1 MKADMLV
8 TAVYRHPRER
18 VWTALTSSAALA
30 EWFMPNDFEP
40 EVGRGFT
47 FRTEP
52 APGFDGVV
60 HCRVLELDP
69 PARMVWSWAGGPIET
84 TVTFTLE
91 ELRDGGTRLRA
102 QPVAA
107 EAALL
112 PCLDQSRLPQHLQVL
127 RDRGLA
133 LGQALRQLGDGPLPR
148 RQPLQQVPPGRVGQR
163 REQIRLALD
172 LRPASPPVAHQTG
185 FTHPAILIS
194 FNLPGRCSKGAP
206 PSC

>member
-1 MKADMLV
+1 MKADVLV

-18 VWTALTSSAALA
+18 VWAALTSSAALA

-102 QPVAA
+102 HQVGFHGLRAQLTRLILQGGAPRIYG
-107 EAALL
+107 E
-112 PCLDQSRLPQHLQVL
+112 RLPAYLDALAGRPARPVEVRCARGWRAYL
-127 RDRGLA
+127 R
-133 LGQALRQLGDGPLPR
+133 
-148 RQPLQQVPPGRVGQR
+148 
-163 REQIRLALD
+163 I
-172 LRPASPPVAHQTG
+172 LRPWRAAGGQG
-185 FTHPAILIS
+185 
-194 FNLPGRCSKGAP
+194 G
-206 PSC
+206 